1 MRYDTEDSPELGGSW
16 VEYSDRWSRAEWRQ
30 LAAGRT
36 GETDAEQAATS
47 LAWLALV
54 CAKTTGVHLL
64 CGDGSYLDDPTELTE
79 ENLDRVEVATYL
91 WWADT
96 PWALRMDLTNRGN
109 ASRRRL
115 WPTVA
120 NLNGT
125 QVTTP
130 QTEPVPA

>member
-1 MRYDTEDSPELGGSW
+1 MHYDTKDSPELGGSW
-16 VEYSDRWSRAEWRQ
+16 VEYSDRFSRAEWRQ

-36 GETDAEQAATS
+36 GETDAEQAASS

-54 CAKTTGVHLL
+54 RAKTTAIHLL
-64 CGDGSYLDDPTELTE
+64 CSDGSYLDDPVLLTE
-79 ENLDRVEVATYL
+79 DNLDRVEVATYL

-120 NLNGT
+120 S
-125 QVTTP
+125 
-130 QTEPVPA
+130 QTSQEMETEIAPA